1 MLPIAVDDPM
11 TSQKIA
17 AMKTIAAARVT
28 ARGEVTIPAEV
39 RRWLGLQQRGKVL
52 SVIEEDG
59 VRLEAPR
66 STLAHV
72 FGSVEPL
79 PGTSDDFD
87 REIEAA
93 TAQEVDRFLE

>member
-1 MLPIAVDDPM
+1 
-11 TSQKIA
+11 
-17 AMKTIAAARVT
+17 MKTIAEWVT

-66 STLAHV
+66 STLARV